1 MAYTVRKLLESEQ
14 FPKMKLLCG
23 EKGLDLEVKGI
34 RIIEIEDM
42 ERYLTGGEI
51 LITSFQV
58 YLSCSDREVEQHF
71 EDLVKSDIS
80 GFIVKKRKEYDP
92 TGRRLSLLEKHCKK
106 YEIPLVEIP
115 GDFDYWGIIRHVMIQ
130 VFDKDTARLKY
141 FKITHDSFN
150 SFILKNNGSSNTA
163 SDIIKFLSIM
173 IENPVVLYYGNL
185 NCMVSTNSDNS
196 KLILSDEIQPYKPNI
211 ITKFQYMKQ
220 MKGSCV
226 QYVVKFA
233 ILSEVEVYITITE
246 ENRELTEL
254 DYMAIENAIIN
265 LQYGFLSEFAQD
277 EVKKKYQR
285 DIVHNILN
293 GLLSSK
299 EMTEAAAQLGMKE
312 SDTYRVVDFHTIKKN
327 VQRKYTKEQLQEVG
341 VIVGELMY
349 LLPDAL
355 IYRNMDQI
363 VMIQQVDSNQTEL
376 EYQKEMEEVEDVIQR
391 SILYRK
397 KDTDFQIGIGKSVE
411 GYQRLKESYHEAS
424 RAIKYIDIIR
434 LVTGDKNKSVV
445 HYSNLGFFQIFGE
458 IDDVTELERYIPE
471 TLKKSNIS
479 VSLIKAN
486 RTKITDSNVYGISYG
501 YDVYAGGAGN
511 DNDGDA
517 KDGRSGGFVGFN
529 DEGLL
534 KNNNMY
540 YCDVVRGTKD
550 LVGPFSGKSEL
561 DTVYAFNSQEKVEG
575 ENNNY
580 RIYRKLDQ
588 SLDQIEKNNSILNS
602 SHEKDDASGW
612 DIYTIGHMNPVK
624 TFETLKNAV
633 LVSKGDSVK
642 ADLNAYESS
651 AKAVLMSDT
660 KTTLNTG
667 ESDTPEPSESQDPC
681 DENIKLTINKVWKDL
696 NNFDHSRPNSITVT
710 ISRTWK
716 DKAGN
721 EKTETVPRY
730 ESYKIEGSSDKSKWQ
745 KVIKELP
752 AYTTDGDEI
761 YYYTYSIT
769 EAKVDGYT
777 TTIDKSQDGFTFTIT
792 NRHFPGLPDTGGYG
806 SYLIYLIA
814 VLLFLVYFVMRYKKC
829 KENKK
834 AEKL

>member
-106 YEIPLVEIP
+106 YEIPLVEISE
-115 GDFDYWGIIRHVMIQ
+115 DSYYWGIIRYVMIQ

-150 SFILKNNGSSNTA
+150 TFILKNNGSSNTA

-173 IENPVVLYYGNL
+173 IENPVVLYYGDL

-233 ILSEVEVYITITE
+233 ILSEVEIYITITE

-265 LQYGFLSEFAQD
+265 LQYGFLSEFAQN
-277 EVKKKYQR
+277 EVKKTYQR
-285 DIVHNILN
+285 DLIHNILN

-327 VQRKYTKEQLQEVG
+327 VQRKYTKEQLHEVG

-411 GYQRLKESYHEAS
+411 GYQRLKESYYEAS
-424 RAIKYIDIIR
+424 QAIKYIEIIR

-445 HYSNLGFFQIFGE
+445 HYSNLGFFQIFGKV
-458 IDDVTELERYIPE
+458 DDMTELERCIPE
-471 TLKKSNIS
+471 TLKKLYLYDDEHKGE
-479 VSLIKAN
+479 LITTLQMYLRNNQSIKKTADAMFVHY
-486 RTKITDSNVYGISYG
+486 RTISYRLE
-501 YDVYAGGAGN
+501 
-511 DNDGDA
+511 
-517 KDGRSGGFVGFN
+517 KIKQISG
-529 DEGLL
+529 
-534 KNNNMY
+534 
-540 YCDVVRGTKD
+540 
-550 LVGPFSGKSEL
+550 
-561 DTVYAFNSQEKVEG
+561 
-575 ENNNY
+575 
-580 RIYRKLDQ
+580 I
-588 SLDQIEKNNSILNS
+588 
-602 SHEKDDASGW
+602 
-612 DIYTIGHMNPVK
+612 
-624 TFETLKNAV
+624 
-633 LVSKGDSVK
+633 
-642 ADLNAYESS
+642 
-651 AKAVLMSDT
+651 
-660 KTTLNTG
+660 
-667 ESDTPEPSESQDPC
+667 
-681 DENIKLTINKVWKDL
+681 
-696 NNFDHSRPNSITVT
+696 NFDN
-710 ISRTWK
+710 
-716 DKAGN
+716 AN
-721 EKTETVPRY
+721 EVLAV
-730 ESYKIEGSSDKSKWQ
+730 SNGLIIYKMLKEIE
-745 KVIKELP
+745 
-752 AYTTDGDEI
+752 
-761 YYYTYSIT
+761 
-769 EAKVDGYT
+769 
-777 TTIDKSQDGFTFTIT
+777 
-792 NRHFPGLPDTGGYG
+792 
-806 SYLIYLIA
+806 
-814 VLLFLVYFVMRYKKC
+814 
-829 KENKK
+829 
-834 AEKL
+834 

>member
-106 YEIPLVEIP
+106 YEIPLVEISE
-115 GDFDYWGIIRHVMIQ
+115 DSYYWGIIRYVMIQ

-150 SFILKNNGSSNTA
+150 TFILKNNGSSNTA

-173 IENPVVLYYGNL
+173 IENPVVLYYGDL

-233 ILSEVEVYITITE
+233 ILSEVEIYITITE

-265 LQYGFLSEFAQD
+265 LQYGFLSEFAQN
-277 EVKKKYQR
+277 EVKKTYQR
-285 DIVHNILN
+285 DLIHNILN

-327 VQRKYTKEQLQEVG
+327 VQRKYTKEQLHEVG

-391 SILYRK
+391 SIFYRK

-458 IDDVTELERYIPE
+458 IDDMTKLERYIPE
-471 TLKKSNIS
+471 TLKKLYEYDDEHKGELIPTLQMFLSNNQSIRKTAGAMF
-479 VSLIKAN
+479 VHY
-486 RTKITDSNVYGISYG
+486 RTISY
-501 YDVYAGGAGN
+501 
-511 DNDGDA
+511 
-517 KDGRSGGFVGFN
+517 R
-529 DEGLL
+529 
-534 KNNNMY
+534 M
-540 YCDVVRGTKD
+540 
-550 LVGPFSGKSEL
+550 
-561 DTVYAFNSQEKVEG
+561 EKIKE
-575 ENNNY
+575 
-580 RIYRKLDQ
+580 I
-588 SLDQIEKNNSILNS
+588 
-602 SHEKDDASGW
+602 
-612 DIYTIGHMNPVK
+612 
-624 TFETLKNAV
+624 
-633 LVSKGDSVK
+633 
-642 ADLNAYESS
+642 
-651 AKAVLMSDT
+651 
-660 KTTLNTG
+660 TG
-667 ESDTPEPSESQDPC
+667 
-681 DENIKLTINKVWKDL
+681 I
-696 NNFDHSRPNSITVT
+696 NFDN
-710 ISRTWK
+710 
-716 DKAGN
+716 AN
-721 EKTETVPRY
+721 EVLAV
-730 ESYKIEGSSDKSKWQ
+730 SNGLVIYKMLNQ
-745 KVIKELP
+745 
-752 AYTTDGDEI
+752 
-761 YYYTYSIT
+761 
-769 EAKVDGYT
+769 
-777 TTIDKSQDGFTFTIT
+777 
-792 NRHFPGLPDTGGYG
+792 
-806 SYLIYLIA
+806 
-814 VLLFLVYFVMRYKKC
+814 
-829 KENKK
+829 
-834 AEKL
+834 

>member
-106 YEIPLVEIP
+106 YEIPLVEISE
-115 GDFDYWGIIRHVMIQ
+115 DSYYWGIIRYVIMQ

-141 FKITHDSFN
+141 FKITHDNFN
-150 SFILKNNGSSNTA
+150 TFILKNNGSSNTA

-233 ILSEVEVYITITE
+233 ILNEMEIYITITE

-285 DIVHNILN
+285 DIIHNILN

-327 VQRKYTKEQLQEVG
+327 AQRKYTKEQLHEVG

-411 GYQRLKESYHEAS
+411 GYQRLKESYYEAS
-424 RAIKYIDIIR
+424 QAIKYIEIIR
-434 LVTGDKNKSVV
+434 QVTGDKNKSVV

-471 TLKKSNIS
+471 TLKKLYLYDDEHKGE
-479 VSLIKAN
+479 LITTLQMYLRNNQSIKKTAGAMFVHY
-486 RTKITDSNVYGISYG
+486 RTISYRLE
-501 YDVYAGGAGN
+501 
-511 DNDGDA
+511 
-517 KDGRSGGFVGFN
+517 KIKQISGINF
-529 DEGLL
+529 
-534 KNNNMY
+534 
-540 YCDVVRGTKD
+540 
-550 LVGPFSGKSEL
+550 
-561 DTVYAFNSQEKVEG
+561 
-575 ENNNY
+575 
-580 RIYRKLDQ
+580 
-588 SLDQIEKNNSILNS
+588 
-602 SHEKDDASGW
+602 DDANEVLAVSNGLI
-612 DIYTIGHMNPVK
+612 IYKM
-624 TFETLKNAV
+624 LK
-633 LVSKGDSVK
+633 
-642 ADLNAYESS
+642 E
-651 AKAVLMSDT
+651 
-660 KTTLNTG
+660 
-667 ESDTPEPSESQDPC
+667 
-681 DENIKLTINKVWKDL
+681 
-696 NNFDHSRPNSITVT
+696 
-710 ISRTWK
+710 
-716 DKAGN
+716 
-721 EKTETVPRY
+721 
-730 ESYKIEGSSDKSKWQ
+730 IE
-745 KVIKELP
+745 
-752 AYTTDGDEI
+752 
-761 YYYTYSIT
+761 
-769 EAKVDGYT
+769 
-777 TTIDKSQDGFTFTIT
+777 
-792 NRHFPGLPDTGGYG
+792 
-806 SYLIYLIA
+806 
-814 VLLFLVYFVMRYKKC
+814 
-829 KENKK
+829 
-834 AEKL
+834 

>member
-58 YLSCSDREVEQHF
+58 YLSCNDREVEQHF

-106 YEIPLVEIP
+106 YEIPLVEISE
-115 GDFDYWGIIRHVMIQ
+115 DSYYWGIIRYVIMQ
-130 VFDKDTARLKY
+130 VFDKVTARLKY
-141 FKITHDSFN
+141 FKITHDNFN
-150 SFILKNNGSSNTA
+150 TFILRNNGSSNTA

-233 ILSEVEVYITITE
+233 ILSEVEIYITITE
-246 ENRELTEL
+246 ENRGLTEL

-285 DIVHNILN
+285 DLIHNILN

-312 SDTYRVVDFHTIKKN
+312 SHTYRVVDFHTIKNN
-327 VQRKYTKEQLQEVG
+327 VQSKYTKEQLHEVG
-341 VIVGELMY
+341 VIEGELKH

-397 KDTDFQIGIGKSVE
+397 KDTDFQIGIGKCVE

-424 RAIKYIDIIR
+424 RAIKYIEIIR
-434 LVTGDKNKSVV
+434 QVTGDKNKSVV

-471 TLKKSNIS
+471 TLKKLYLYDDEHKGE
-479 VSLIKAN
+479 LITTLQMYLRNNQSIKKTAGAMFVHY
-486 RTKITDSNVYGISYG
+486 RTISYRLE
-501 YDVYAGGAGN
+501 
-511 DNDGDA
+511 
-517 KDGRSGGFVGFN
+517 KI
-529 DEGLL
+529 
-534 KNNNMY
+534 KQI
-540 YCDVVRGTKD
+540 
-550 LVGPFSGKSEL
+550 SEIN
-561 DTVYAFNSQEKVEG
+561 F
-575 ENNNY
+575 
-580 RIYRKLDQ
+580 
-588 SLDQIEKNNSILNS
+588 
-602 SHEKDDASGW
+602 DDANEVLAVSNGLI
-612 DIYTIGHMNPVK
+612 IYKM
-624 TFETLKNAV
+624 LK
-633 LVSKGDSVK
+633 
-642 ADLNAYESS
+642 E
-651 AKAVLMSDT
+651 
-660 KTTLNTG
+660 
-667 ESDTPEPSESQDPC
+667 
-681 DENIKLTINKVWKDL
+681 
-696 NNFDHSRPNSITVT
+696 
-710 ISRTWK
+710 
-716 DKAGN
+716 
-721 EKTETVPRY
+721 
-730 ESYKIEGSSDKSKWQ
+730 IE
-745 KVIKELP
+745 
-752 AYTTDGDEI
+752 
-761 YYYTYSIT
+761 
-769 EAKVDGYT
+769 
-777 TTIDKSQDGFTFTIT
+777 
-792 NRHFPGLPDTGGYG
+792 
-806 SYLIYLIA
+806 
-814 VLLFLVYFVMRYKKC
+814 
-829 KENKK
+829 
-834 AEKL
+834 

>member
-106 YEIPLVEIP
+106 YEIPLVEISE
-115 GDFDYWGIIRHVMIQ
+115 DSYYWGIIRYVMIQ

-150 SFILKNNGSSNTA
+150 TFILKNNGSSNTA

-173 IENPVVLYYGNL
+173 IENPVVLYYGDL

-233 ILSEVEVYITITE
+233 ILSEVEIYITITE

-265 LQYGFLSEFAQD
+265 LQYGFLSEFAQN
-277 EVKKKYQR
+277 EVKKTYQR
-285 DIVHNILN
+285 DLIHNILN

-312 SDTYRVVDFHTIKKN
+312 SDTYRVVDFHTITKN
-327 VQRKYTKEQLQEVG
+327 VQRKYTKEQLHEVG
-341 VIVGELMY
+341 VIEGELMH

-363 VMIQQVDSNQTEL
+363 VMIQQVDSDQTEL

-411 GYQRLKESYHEAS
+411 GYQRLKESYYEAS
-424 RAIKYIDIIR
+424 QAIKYIEIIR
-434 LVTGDKNKSVV
+434 QVTGDKNKSVV
-445 HYSNLGFFQIFGE
+445 QYSNLGFFQIFGKV
-458 IDDVTELERYIPE
+458 DDMTELERCIPE
-471 TLKKSNIS
+471 TLKKLYLYDDEHKGE
-479 VSLIKAN
+479 LITTLQMYLRNNQSIKKTADAMFVHY
-486 RTKITDSNVYGISYG
+486 RTISYRLE
-501 YDVYAGGAGN
+501 
-511 DNDGDA
+511 
-517 KDGRSGGFVGFN
+517 KIKQISG
-529 DEGLL
+529 
-534 KNNNMY
+534 
-540 YCDVVRGTKD
+540 
-550 LVGPFSGKSEL
+550 
-561 DTVYAFNSQEKVEG
+561 
-575 ENNNY
+575 
-580 RIYRKLDQ
+580 I
-588 SLDQIEKNNSILNS
+588 
-602 SHEKDDASGW
+602 
-612 DIYTIGHMNPVK
+612 
-624 TFETLKNAV
+624 
-633 LVSKGDSVK
+633 
-642 ADLNAYESS
+642 
-651 AKAVLMSDT
+651 
-660 KTTLNTG
+660 
-667 ESDTPEPSESQDPC
+667 
-681 DENIKLTINKVWKDL
+681 
-696 NNFDHSRPNSITVT
+696 NFDN
-710 ISRTWK
+710 
-716 DKAGN
+716 AN
-721 EKTETVPRY
+721 EVLAV
-730 ESYKIEGSSDKSKWQ
+730 SNGLIIYKMLKEIE
-745 KVIKELP
+745 
-752 AYTTDGDEI
+752 
-761 YYYTYSIT
+761 
-769 EAKVDGYT
+769 
-777 TTIDKSQDGFTFTIT
+777 
-792 NRHFPGLPDTGGYG
+792 
-806 SYLIYLIA
+806 
-814 VLLFLVYFVMRYKKC
+814 
-829 KENKK
+829 
-834 AEKL
+834 

>member
-1 MAYTVRKLLESEQ
+1 MGYTVRKLLESEQ

-106 YEIPLVEIP
+106 YEIPLVEISE
-115 GDFDYWGIIRHVMIQ
+115 DSYYWGIIRYVIMQ

-141 FKITHDSFN
+141 FKITHDNFN
-150 SFILKNNGSSNTA
+150 TFILNNNGSCNTA
-163 SDIIKFLSIM
+163 SDIIKFLSVM

-185 NCMVSTNSDNS
+185 NCVVSTNSDNS

-226 QYVVKFA
+226 QYIVKFA
-233 ILSEVEVYITITE
+233 ILSEVDIYITITE
-246 ENRELTEL
+246 ENRELIEL

-285 DIVHNILN
+285 DIIHNILN

-312 SDTYRVVDFHTIKKN
+312 SDTYRVVDFHTITNN
-327 VQRKYTKEQLQEVG
+327 VQRKYTKEQLHEVG
-341 VIVGELMY
+341 VIEDELMH

-376 EYQKEMEEVEDVIQR
+376 EYQKEMEEIEEVIQR

-471 TLKKSNIS
+471 TLKKLYLYDDEHKGE
-479 VSLIKAN
+479 LITTLQTYLRNNQSIKKTAGAMFVHY
-486 RTKITDSNVYGISYG
+486 RTISYRLE
-501 YDVYAGGAGN
+501 
-511 DNDGDA
+511 
-517 KDGRSGGFVGFN
+517 KIKQISG
-529 DEGLL
+529 
-534 KNNNMY
+534 
-540 YCDVVRGTKD
+540 
-550 LVGPFSGKSEL
+550 
-561 DTVYAFNSQEKVEG
+561 
-575 ENNNY
+575 
-580 RIYRKLDQ
+580 I
-588 SLDQIEKNNSILNS
+588 
-602 SHEKDDASGW
+602 
-612 DIYTIGHMNPVK
+612 
-624 TFETLKNAV
+624 
-633 LVSKGDSVK
+633 
-642 ADLNAYESS
+642 
-651 AKAVLMSDT
+651 
-660 KTTLNTG
+660 
-667 ESDTPEPSESQDPC
+667 
-681 DENIKLTINKVWKDL
+681 
-696 NNFDHSRPNSITVT
+696 NFDN
-710 ISRTWK
+710 
-716 DKAGN
+716 AN
-721 EKTETVPRY
+721 EVLAV
-730 ESYKIEGSSDKSKWQ
+730 SNGLIIYKMLKEIE
-745 KVIKELP
+745 
-752 AYTTDGDEI
+752 
-761 YYYTYSIT
+761 
-769 EAKVDGYT
+769 
-777 TTIDKSQDGFTFTIT
+777 
-792 NRHFPGLPDTGGYG
+792 
-806 SYLIYLIA
+806 
-814 VLLFLVYFVMRYKKC
+814 
-829 KENKK
+829 
-834 AEKL
+834 

>member
-106 YEIPLVEIP
+106 YEIPLVEISE
-115 GDFDYWGIIRHVMIQ
+115 DSYYWGIIRYVIMQ

-141 FKITHDSFN
+141 FKITHDNFN
-150 SFILKNNGSSNTA
+150 TFILNNNGSCNTA

-233 ILSEVEVYITITE
+233 ILNEMEIYITITE

-312 SDTYRVVDFHTIKKN
+312 SDTYRVVDFHTITKN
-327 VQRKYTKEQLQEVG
+327 VQRKYTKEQLHEVG
-341 VIVGELMY
+341 VIEGELMH

-363 VMIQQVDSNQTEL
+363 VMIQQVDSDQTEL
-376 EYQKEMEEVEDVIQR
+376 EYQKEMEEIEEVIQQ

-411 GYQRLKESYHEAS
+411 GYQRLKESYYEAS
-424 RAIKYIDIIR
+424 QAIKYIEIIR
-434 LVTGDKNKSVV
+434 QVTGDKNKSVV
-445 HYSNLGFFQIFGE
+445 HYSNLGFFQIFGKV
-458 IDDVTELERYIPE
+458 DDMTELERCIPE
-471 TLKKSNIS
+471 TLKKLYLYDDEHKGE
-479 VSLIKAN
+479 LITTLQMYLRNNQSIKKTAGAMFVHY
-486 RTKITDSNVYGISYG
+486 RTISYRLE
-501 YDVYAGGAGN
+501 
-511 DNDGDA
+511 
-517 KDGRSGGFVGFN
+517 KIKQISG
-529 DEGLL
+529 
-534 KNNNMY
+534 
-540 YCDVVRGTKD
+540 
-550 LVGPFSGKSEL
+550 
-561 DTVYAFNSQEKVEG
+561 
-575 ENNNY
+575 
-580 RIYRKLDQ
+580 I
-588 SLDQIEKNNSILNS
+588 
-602 SHEKDDASGW
+602 
-612 DIYTIGHMNPVK
+612 
-624 TFETLKNAV
+624 
-633 LVSKGDSVK
+633 
-642 ADLNAYESS
+642 
-651 AKAVLMSDT
+651 
-660 KTTLNTG
+660 
-667 ESDTPEPSESQDPC
+667 
-681 DENIKLTINKVWKDL
+681 
-696 NNFDHSRPNSITVT
+696 NFDN
-710 ISRTWK
+710 
-716 DKAGN
+716 AN
-721 EKTETVPRY
+721 EVLAV
-730 ESYKIEGSSDKSKWQ
+730 SNGLIIYKMLKEIE
-745 KVIKELP
+745 
-752 AYTTDGDEI
+752 
-761 YYYTYSIT
+761 
-769 EAKVDGYT
+769 
-777 TTIDKSQDGFTFTIT
+777 
-792 NRHFPGLPDTGGYG
+792 
-806 SYLIYLIA
+806 
-814 VLLFLVYFVMRYKKC
+814 
-829 KENKK
+829 
-834 AEKL
+834 

>member
-1 MAYTVRKLLESEQ
+1 MAYTIRKLLESEQ

-106 YEIPLVEIP
+106 YEIPLVEISE
-115 GDFDYWGIIRHVMIQ
+115 DSYYWGIIRYVIMQ

-141 FKITHDSFN
+141 FKITHDNFN
-150 SFILKNNGSSNTA
+150 TFILNNNGSCNTA

-233 ILSEVEVYITITE
+233 ILNEMEIYITITE

-312 SDTYRVVDFHTIKKN
+312 SDTYRVVDFHTITKN
-327 VQRKYTKEQLQEVG
+327 VQRKYTKEQLHEVG
-341 VIVGELMY
+341 VIVGELMH

-445 HYSNLGFFQIFGE
+445 HYSNLGFFQIFDKV
-458 IDDVTELERYIPE
+458 DDMTELERCIPE
-471 TLKKSNIS
+471 TLKKLYLYDDEHKGE
-479 VSLIKAN
+479 LITTLQMYLRNNQSIKKTAGAMFVHY
-486 RTKITDSNVYGISYG
+486 RTISYRLE
-501 YDVYAGGAGN
+501 
-511 DNDGDA
+511 
-517 KDGRSGGFVGFN
+517 KIKQISG
-529 DEGLL
+529 
-534 KNNNMY
+534 
-540 YCDVVRGTKD
+540 
-550 LVGPFSGKSEL
+550 
-561 DTVYAFNSQEKVEG
+561 
-575 ENNNY
+575 
-580 RIYRKLDQ
+580 I
-588 SLDQIEKNNSILNS
+588 
-602 SHEKDDASGW
+602 
-612 DIYTIGHMNPVK
+612 
-624 TFETLKNAV
+624 
-633 LVSKGDSVK
+633 
-642 ADLNAYESS
+642 
-651 AKAVLMSDT
+651 
-660 KTTLNTG
+660 
-667 ESDTPEPSESQDPC
+667 
-681 DENIKLTINKVWKDL
+681 
-696 NNFDHSRPNSITVT
+696 NFDN
-710 ISRTWK
+710 
-716 DKAGN
+716 AN
-721 EKTETVPRY
+721 EVLAV
-730 ESYKIEGSSDKSKWQ
+730 SNGLIIYKMLKEIE
-745 KVIKELP
+745 
-752 AYTTDGDEI
+752 
-761 YYYTYSIT
+761 
-769 EAKVDGYT
+769 
-777 TTIDKSQDGFTFTIT
+777 
-792 NRHFPGLPDTGGYG
+792 
-806 SYLIYLIA
+806 
-814 VLLFLVYFVMRYKKC
+814 
-829 KENKK
+829 
-834 AEKL
+834 

>member
-58 YLSCSDREVEQHF
+58 YLSCNDREVEQHF

-106 YEIPLVEIP
+106 YEIPLVEISE
-115 GDFDYWGIIRHVMIQ
+115 DSYYWGIIRYVIMQ
-130 VFDKDTARLKY
+130 VFDKATARLKY
-141 FKITHDSFN
+141 FKITHDNFN
-150 SFILKNNGSSNTA
+150 TFILRNNGSSNTA
-163 SDIIKFLSIM
+163 SDIIKFLSVM
-173 IENPVVLYYGNL
+173 IENPVVLYYGDL

-233 ILSEVEVYITITE
+233 ILSEVEIYITITE

-265 LQYGFLSEFAQD
+265 LQYGFLSEFAQN

-285 DIVHNILN
+285 DIIHNILN

-327 VQRKYTKEQLQEVG
+327 VQRKYTKEQLHEVG

-376 EYQKEMEEVEDVIQR
+376 EYQKEMEKVEDVIQR

-471 TLKKSNIS
+471 TLKKLYLYDDEHKGE
-479 VSLIKAN
+479 LITTLQIYLRNNQSIKKTADAMFVHY
-486 RTKITDSNVYGISYG
+486 RTISY
-501 YDVYAGGAGN
+501 
-511 DNDGDA
+511 
-517 KDGRSGGFVGFN
+517 R
-529 DEGLL
+529 
-534 KNNNMY
+534 
-540 YCDVVRGTKD
+540 
-550 LVGPFSGKSEL
+550 
-561 DTVYAFNSQEKVEG
+561 
-575 ENNNY
+575 
-580 RIYRKLDQ
+580 
-588 SLDQIEKNNSILNS
+588 IEKI
-602 SHEKDDASGW
+602 KQISG
-612 DIYTIGHMNPVK
+612 I
-624 TFETLKNAV
+624 
-633 LVSKGDSVK
+633 
-642 ADLNAYESS
+642 
-651 AKAVLMSDT
+651 
-660 KTTLNTG
+660 
-667 ESDTPEPSESQDPC
+667 
-681 DENIKLTINKVWKDL
+681 
-696 NNFDHSRPNSITVT
+696 NFDN
-710 ISRTWK
+710 
-716 DKAGN
+716 AN
-721 EKTETVPRY
+721 EVLAV
-730 ESYKIEGSSDKSKWQ
+730 SNGLIIYKMLKEIE
-745 KVIKELP
+745 
-752 AYTTDGDEI
+752 
-761 YYYTYSIT
+761 
-769 EAKVDGYT
+769 
-777 TTIDKSQDGFTFTIT
+777 
-792 NRHFPGLPDTGGYG
+792 
-806 SYLIYLIA
+806 
-814 VLLFLVYFVMRYKKC
+814 
-829 KENKK
+829 
-834 AEKL
+834 

>member
-106 YEIPLVEIP
+106 YEIPLVEISE
-115 GDFDYWGIIRHVMIQ
+115 DSYYWGIIRYVIMQ

-141 FKITHDSFN
+141 FKITHDNFN
-150 SFILKNNGSSNTA
+150 TFILNNNGSCNTA

-233 ILSEVEVYITITE
+233 ILNEMEIYITITE

-327 VQRKYTKEQLQEVG
+327 VQRKYTKEQLHEVG
-341 VIVGELMY
+341 VIVSELMY

-376 EYQKEMEEVEDVIQR
+376 EYQKEMEEIEEVIQQ

-445 HYSNLGFFQIFGE
+445 HYSNLGFFQIFGKV
-458 IDDVTELERYIPE
+458 DDMTELERCIPE
-471 TLKKSNIS
+471 TLKKLYLYDDEHKGE
-479 VSLIKAN
+479 LITTLQMYLRNNQSIKKTAGAMFVHY
-486 RTKITDSNVYGISYG
+486 RTISYRLE
-501 YDVYAGGAGN
+501 
-511 DNDGDA
+511 
-517 KDGRSGGFVGFN
+517 KIKQISG
-529 DEGLL
+529 
-534 KNNNMY
+534 
-540 YCDVVRGTKD
+540 
-550 LVGPFSGKSEL
+550 
-561 DTVYAFNSQEKVEG
+561 
-575 ENNNY
+575 
-580 RIYRKLDQ
+580 I
-588 SLDQIEKNNSILNS
+588 
-602 SHEKDDASGW
+602 
-612 DIYTIGHMNPVK
+612 
-624 TFETLKNAV
+624 
-633 LVSKGDSVK
+633 
-642 ADLNAYESS
+642 
-651 AKAVLMSDT
+651 
-660 KTTLNTG
+660 
-667 ESDTPEPSESQDPC
+667 
-681 DENIKLTINKVWKDL
+681 
-696 NNFDHSRPNSITVT
+696 NFDN
-710 ISRTWK
+710 
-716 DKAGN
+716 AN
-721 EKTETVPRY
+721 EVLAV
-730 ESYKIEGSSDKSKWQ
+730 SNGLIIYKMLKEIE
-745 KVIKELP
+745 
-752 AYTTDGDEI
+752 
-761 YYYTYSIT
+761 
-769 EAKVDGYT
+769 
-777 TTIDKSQDGFTFTIT
+777 
-792 NRHFPGLPDTGGYG
+792 
-806 SYLIYLIA
+806 
-814 VLLFLVYFVMRYKKC
+814 
-829 KENKK
+829 
-834 AEKL
+834 

>member
-106 YEIPLVEIP
+106 YEIPLVEISE
-115 GDFDYWGIIRHVMIQ
+115 DSYYWGIIRYVMIQ

-150 SFILKNNGSSNTA
+150 TFILKNNGSSNTA

-173 IENPVVLYYGNL
+173 IENPVVLYYGDL

-233 ILSEVEVYITITE
+233 ILSEVEIYITITE

-265 LQYGFLSEFAQD
+265 LQYGFLSEFAQN

-327 VQRKYTKEQLQEVG
+327 VQRKYTKEQLHEVG

-411 GYQRLKESYHEAS
+411 GYQRLKESYQEAS

-445 HYSNLGFFQIFGE
+445 HYSSLGFFQIFGE

-471 TLKKSNIS
+471 TLKKLYLYDDEHKGE
-479 VSLIKAN
+479 LITTLQMYLRNNQSIKKTASAMFVHY
-486 RTKITDSNVYGISYG
+486 RTISYRLE
-501 YDVYAGGAGN
+501 
-511 DNDGDA
+511 
-517 KDGRSGGFVGFN
+517 KIKQISG
-529 DEGLL
+529 
-534 KNNNMY
+534 
-540 YCDVVRGTKD
+540 
-550 LVGPFSGKSEL
+550 
-561 DTVYAFNSQEKVEG
+561 
-575 ENNNY
+575 
-580 RIYRKLDQ
+580 I
-588 SLDQIEKNNSILNS
+588 
-602 SHEKDDASGW
+602 
-612 DIYTIGHMNPVK
+612 
-624 TFETLKNAV
+624 
-633 LVSKGDSVK
+633 
-642 ADLNAYESS
+642 
-651 AKAVLMSDT
+651 
-660 KTTLNTG
+660 
-667 ESDTPEPSESQDPC
+667 
-681 DENIKLTINKVWKDL
+681 
-696 NNFDHSRPNSITVT
+696 NFDN
-710 ISRTWK
+710 
-716 DKAGN
+716 AN
-721 EKTETVPRY
+721 EVLAV
-730 ESYKIEGSSDKSKWQ
+730 SNGLIIYKMLKEIE
-745 KVIKELP
+745 
-752 AYTTDGDEI
+752 
-761 YYYTYSIT
+761 
-769 EAKVDGYT
+769 
-777 TTIDKSQDGFTFTIT
+777 
-792 NRHFPGLPDTGGYG
+792 
-806 SYLIYLIA
+806 
-814 VLLFLVYFVMRYKKC
+814 
-829 KENKK
+829 
-834 AEKL
+834 

>member
-58 YLSCSDREVEQHF
+58 YLSCNDREVEQHF

-106 YEIPLVEIP
+106 YEIPLVEISE
-115 GDFDYWGIIRHVMIQ
+115 DFYYWGIIRHVMMQ

-141 FKITHDSFN
+141 FKITHDNFN
-150 SFILKNNGSSNTA
+150 TFILRNNGSSNTA

-233 ILSEVEVYITITE
+233 ILSEVEIYITITE

-285 DIVHNILN
+285 DLIHNILN

-312 SDTYRVVDFHTIKKN
+312 SDTYRVVDFHTIKNN
-327 VQRKYTKEQLQEVG
+327 VQSKYTKEQLHEVG
-341 VIVGELMY
+341 VIESELKH

-363 VMIQQVDSNQTEL
+363 VMIQQVDSDQTEL
-376 EYQKEMEEVEDVIQR
+376 EYQKEMEEIEEVIQQ

-424 RAIKYIDIIR
+424 RAIKYIEIIR
-434 LVTGDKNKSVV
+434 QVTGDKNKSVV

-471 TLKKSNIS
+471 TLKKLYLYDDEHKGE
-479 VSLIKAN
+479 LITTLQMYLRNNQSIKKTAGAMFAHY
-486 RTKITDSNVYGISYG
+486 RTISYRLE
-501 YDVYAGGAGN
+501 
-511 DNDGDA
+511 
-517 KDGRSGGFVGFN
+517 KIKQISG
-529 DEGLL
+529 
-534 KNNNMY
+534 
-540 YCDVVRGTKD
+540 
-550 LVGPFSGKSEL
+550 
-561 DTVYAFNSQEKVEG
+561 
-575 ENNNY
+575 
-580 RIYRKLDQ
+580 I
-588 SLDQIEKNNSILNS
+588 
-602 SHEKDDASGW
+602 
-612 DIYTIGHMNPVK
+612 
-624 TFETLKNAV
+624 
-633 LVSKGDSVK
+633 
-642 ADLNAYESS
+642 
-651 AKAVLMSDT
+651 
-660 KTTLNTG
+660 
-667 ESDTPEPSESQDPC
+667 
-681 DENIKLTINKVWKDL
+681 
-696 NNFDHSRPNSITVT
+696 NFDN
-710 ISRTWK
+710 
-716 DKAGN
+716 AN
-721 EKTETVPRY
+721 EVLAV
-730 ESYKIEGSSDKSKWQ
+730 SNGLIIYKMLKEIE
-745 KVIKELP
+745 
-752 AYTTDGDEI
+752 
-761 YYYTYSIT
+761 
-769 EAKVDGYT
+769 
-777 TTIDKSQDGFTFTIT
+777 
-792 NRHFPGLPDTGGYG
+792 
-806 SYLIYLIA
+806 
-814 VLLFLVYFVMRYKKC
+814 
-829 KENKK
+829 
-834 AEKL
+834 

>member
-51 LITSFQV
+51 LITNFQV
-58 YLSCSDREVEQHF
+58 YLSCNDREVEQHF

-80 GFIVKKRKEYDP
+80 GFIVKKIKEYDP

-106 YEIPLVEIP
+106 YEIPLVEISE
-115 GDFDYWGIIRHVMIQ
+115 DSYYWGIIRYVIMQ
-130 VFDKDTARLKY
+130 VFDKATARLKY
-141 FKITHDSFN
+141 FKVTHDNFN
-150 SFILKNNGSSNTA
+150 AFILNNNGSCNTA
-163 SDIIKFLSIM
+163 SDIIKFLSVM

-233 ILSEVEVYITITE
+233 ILNEMEIYITITE

-277 EVKKKYQR
+277 EEKKTYQR
-285 DIVHNILN
+285 DIIQNILN

-327 VQRKYTKEQLQEVG
+327 AQRKYTKEQLHEVG

-363 VMIQQVDSNQTEL
+363 VMIQQVDSDQTEL
-376 EYQKEMEEVEDVIQR
+376 EYQKEMEEIEAVIQQ

-458 IDDVTELERYIPE
+458 IDDMTELERCIPE
-471 TLKKSNIS
+471 TLKKLYLYDDEHKGE
-479 VSLIKAN
+479 LITTLQMYLRNNQSIKKTAGALFVHY
-486 RTKITDSNVYGISYG
+486 RTISYRLE
-501 YDVYAGGAGN
+501 
-511 DNDGDA
+511 
-517 KDGRSGGFVGFN
+517 KIKQISG
-529 DEGLL
+529 
-534 KNNNMY
+534 
-540 YCDVVRGTKD
+540 
-550 LVGPFSGKSEL
+550 
-561 DTVYAFNSQEKVEG
+561 
-575 ENNNY
+575 
-580 RIYRKLDQ
+580 I
-588 SLDQIEKNNSILNS
+588 
-602 SHEKDDASGW
+602 
-612 DIYTIGHMNPVK
+612 
-624 TFETLKNAV
+624 
-633 LVSKGDSVK
+633 
-642 ADLNAYESS
+642 
-651 AKAVLMSDT
+651 
-660 KTTLNTG
+660 
-667 ESDTPEPSESQDPC
+667 
-681 DENIKLTINKVWKDL
+681 
-696 NNFDHSRPNSITVT
+696 NFDN
-710 ISRTWK
+710 
-716 DKAGN
+716 AN
-721 EKTETVPRY
+721 EVLAV
-730 ESYKIEGSSDKSKWQ
+730 SNGLIIYKMLKEIE
-745 KVIKELP
+745 
-752 AYTTDGDEI
+752 
-761 YYYTYSIT
+761 
-769 EAKVDGYT
+769 
-777 TTIDKSQDGFTFTIT
+777 
-792 NRHFPGLPDTGGYG
+792 
-806 SYLIYLIA
+806 
-814 VLLFLVYFVMRYKKC
+814 
-829 KENKK
+829 
-834 AEKL
+834 

>member
-58 YLSCSDREVEQHF
+58 YLSCNDREVEQHF

-106 YEIPLVEIP
+106 YEIPLVEISE
-115 GDFDYWGIIRHVMIQ
+115 DSYYWGIIRYVIMQ
-130 VFDKDTARLKY
+130 VFDKATARLKY
-141 FKITHDSFN
+141 FKITHDNFN
-150 SFILKNNGSSNTA
+150 TFILRNNGSSNTA

-173 IENPVVLYYGNL
+173 IENPVVLYYGDL

-233 ILSEVEVYITITE
+233 ILSEVEIYITITE

-265 LQYGFLSEFAQD
+265 LQYGFLSEFAQN

-285 DIVHNILN
+285 DIIHNILN

-327 VQRKYTKEQLQEVG
+327 VQRKYTKEQLHEVG
-341 VIVGELMY
+341 VIEGELMH

-376 EYQKEMEEVEDVIQR
+376 EYQKEMEKVEDVIQR

-434 LVTGDKNKSVV
+434 QVTGDKNKSVV

-471 TLKKSNIS
+471 TLKKLYLYDDEHKGE
-479 VSLIKAN
+479 LITTLQMYLRNNQSIKKTADAMFVHY
-486 RTKITDSNVYGISYG
+486 RTISY
-501 YDVYAGGAGN
+501 
-511 DNDGDA
+511 
-517 KDGRSGGFVGFN
+517 R
-529 DEGLL
+529 
-534 KNNNMY
+534 
-540 YCDVVRGTKD
+540 
-550 LVGPFSGKSEL
+550 
-561 DTVYAFNSQEKVEG
+561 
-575 ENNNY
+575 
-580 RIYRKLDQ
+580 
-588 SLDQIEKNNSILNS
+588 IEKIKQISGINF
-602 SHEKDDASGW
+602 DDANEVLAVSNGLI
-612 DIYTIGHMNPVK
+612 IYKM
-624 TFETLKNAV
+624 LK
-633 LVSKGDSVK
+633 
-642 ADLNAYESS
+642 E
-651 AKAVLMSDT
+651 
-660 KTTLNTG
+660 
-667 ESDTPEPSESQDPC
+667 
-681 DENIKLTINKVWKDL
+681 
-696 NNFDHSRPNSITVT
+696 
-710 ISRTWK
+710 
-716 DKAGN
+716 
-721 EKTETVPRY
+721 
-730 ESYKIEGSSDKSKWQ
+730 IE
-745 KVIKELP
+745 
-752 AYTTDGDEI
+752 
-761 YYYTYSIT
+761 
-769 EAKVDGYT
+769 
-777 TTIDKSQDGFTFTIT
+777 
-792 NRHFPGLPDTGGYG
+792 
-806 SYLIYLIA
+806 
-814 VLLFLVYFVMRYKKC
+814 
-829 KENKK
+829 
-834 AEKL
+834 

>member
-106 YEIPLVEIP
+106 YEIPLVEISE
-115 GDFDYWGIIRHVMIQ
+115 DSYYWGIIRYVMIQ

-150 SFILKNNGSSNTA
+150 TFILKNNGSSNTA

-173 IENPVVLYYGNL
+173 IENPVVLYYGDL

-233 ILSEVEVYITITE
+233 ILSEVEIYITITE

-265 LQYGFLSEFAQD
+265 LQYGFLSEFAQN
-277 EVKKKYQR
+277 EVKKTYQR
-285 DIVHNILN
+285 DLIHNILN

-327 VQRKYTKEQLQEVG
+327 VQRKYTKEQLHEVG

-411 GYQRLKESYHEAS
+411 GYQRLKESYQEAS
-424 RAIKYIDIIR
+424 RVIKYIDIIR

-445 HYSNLGFFQIFGE
+445 HYSSLGFFQIFGE

-471 TLKKSNIS
+471 TLKKLYLYDDEHKGE
-479 VSLIKAN
+479 LITTLQMYLRNNQSIKKTASAMFVHY
-486 RTKITDSNVYGISYG
+486 RTISYRLE
-501 YDVYAGGAGN
+501 
-511 DNDGDA
+511 
-517 KDGRSGGFVGFN
+517 KIKQISG
-529 DEGLL
+529 
-534 KNNNMY
+534 
-540 YCDVVRGTKD
+540 
-550 LVGPFSGKSEL
+550 
-561 DTVYAFNSQEKVEG
+561 
-575 ENNNY
+575 
-580 RIYRKLDQ
+580 I
-588 SLDQIEKNNSILNS
+588 
-602 SHEKDDASGW
+602 
-612 DIYTIGHMNPVK
+612 
-624 TFETLKNAV
+624 
-633 LVSKGDSVK
+633 
-642 ADLNAYESS
+642 
-651 AKAVLMSDT
+651 
-660 KTTLNTG
+660 
-667 ESDTPEPSESQDPC
+667 
-681 DENIKLTINKVWKDL
+681 
-696 NNFDHSRPNSITVT
+696 NFDN
-710 ISRTWK
+710 
-716 DKAGN
+716 AN
-721 EKTETVPRY
+721 EVLAV
-730 ESYKIEGSSDKSKWQ
+730 SNGLIIYKMLKEIE
-745 KVIKELP
+745 
-752 AYTTDGDEI
+752 
-761 YYYTYSIT
+761 
-769 EAKVDGYT
+769 
-777 TTIDKSQDGFTFTIT
+777 
-792 NRHFPGLPDTGGYG
+792 
-806 SYLIYLIA
+806 
-814 VLLFLVYFVMRYKKC
+814 
-829 KENKK
+829 
-834 AEKL
+834 

>member
-58 YLSCSDREVEQHF
+58 YLSCNDREVEQHF

-106 YEIPLVEIP
+106 YEIPLVEISE
-115 GDFDYWGIIRHVMIQ
+115 DLYYWGIIRYVIMQ
-130 VFDKDTARLKY
+130 VFDKATARLKY
-141 FKITHDSFN
+141 FKITHDNFN
-150 SFILKNNGSSNTA
+150 AFILNNNGSCNTA
-163 SDIIKFLSIM
+163 SDIIKFLSVM

-233 ILSEVEVYITITE
+233 ILNEMEIYITITE

-471 TLKKSNIS
+471 TLKKLYLYDDEHKGE
-479 VSLIKAN
+479 LITTLQMYLRNNQSIKKTAGAMFVHY
-486 RTKITDSNVYGISYG
+486 RTISYRLE
-501 YDVYAGGAGN
+501 
-511 DNDGDA
+511 
-517 KDGRSGGFVGFN
+517 KIKQISG
-529 DEGLL
+529 
-534 KNNNMY
+534 
-540 YCDVVRGTKD
+540 
-550 LVGPFSGKSEL
+550 
-561 DTVYAFNSQEKVEG
+561 
-575 ENNNY
+575 
-580 RIYRKLDQ
+580 I
-588 SLDQIEKNNSILNS
+588 
-602 SHEKDDASGW
+602 
-612 DIYTIGHMNPVK
+612 
-624 TFETLKNAV
+624 
-633 LVSKGDSVK
+633 
-642 ADLNAYESS
+642 
-651 AKAVLMSDT
+651 
-660 KTTLNTG
+660 
-667 ESDTPEPSESQDPC
+667 
-681 DENIKLTINKVWKDL
+681 
-696 NNFDHSRPNSITVT
+696 NFDN
-710 ISRTWK
+710 
-716 DKAGN
+716 AN
-721 EKTETVPRY
+721 EVLAV
-730 ESYKIEGSSDKSKWQ
+730 SNGLIIYKMLKEIE
-745 KVIKELP
+745 
-752 AYTTDGDEI
+752 
-761 YYYTYSIT
+761 
-769 EAKVDGYT
+769 
-777 TTIDKSQDGFTFTIT
+777 
-792 NRHFPGLPDTGGYG
+792 
-806 SYLIYLIA
+806 
-814 VLLFLVYFVMRYKKC
+814 
-829 KENKK
+829 
-834 AEKL
+834 

>member
-58 YLSCSDREVEQHF
+58 YLSCNDREVEQHF

-106 YEIPLVEIP
+106 YEIPLVEISE
-115 GDFDYWGIIRHVMIQ
+115 DLYYWGIIRYVIMQ
-130 VFDKDTARLKY
+130 VFDKVTARLKY
-141 FKITHDSFN
+141 FKITHDNFN
-150 SFILKNNGSSNTA
+150 TFILNNNGSCNTA
-163 SDIIKFLSIM
+163 SDIIKFLSVM

-233 ILSEVEVYITITE
+233 ILNEMEIYITITE

-299 EMTEAAAQLGMKE
+299 EMTEAASQLGMKE

-363 VMIQQVDSNQTEL
+363 VMIQQVDPNQTEL

-458 IDDVTELERYIPE
+458 IDDVTELERYIPG
-471 TLKKSNIS
+471 TLKKLYLYDDEHKGE
-479 VSLIKAN
+479 LITTLQMYLRNKQSIRKTADEMFVHY
-486 RTKITDSNVYGISYG
+486 RTISYRLE
-501 YDVYAGGAGN
+501 
-511 DNDGDA
+511 
-517 KDGRSGGFVGFN
+517 KIKQISG
-529 DEGLL
+529 
-534 KNNNMY
+534 
-540 YCDVVRGTKD
+540 
-550 LVGPFSGKSEL
+550 
-561 DTVYAFNSQEKVEG
+561 
-575 ENNNY
+575 
-580 RIYRKLDQ
+580 I
-588 SLDQIEKNNSILNS
+588 
-602 SHEKDDASGW
+602 
-612 DIYTIGHMNPVK
+612 
-624 TFETLKNAV
+624 
-633 LVSKGDSVK
+633 
-642 ADLNAYESS
+642 
-651 AKAVLMSDT
+651 
-660 KTTLNTG
+660 
-667 ESDTPEPSESQDPC
+667 
-681 DENIKLTINKVWKDL
+681 
-696 NNFDHSRPNSITVT
+696 NFDN
-710 ISRTWK
+710 
-716 DKAGN
+716 AN
-721 EKTETVPRY
+721 EVLAV
-730 ESYKIEGSSDKSKWQ
+730 SNGLIIYKMLKEIE
-745 KVIKELP
+745 
-752 AYTTDGDEI
+752 
-761 YYYTYSIT
+761 
-769 EAKVDGYT
+769 
-777 TTIDKSQDGFTFTIT
+777 
-792 NRHFPGLPDTGGYG
+792 
-806 SYLIYLIA
+806 
-814 VLLFLVYFVMRYKKC
+814 
-829 KENKK
+829 
-834 AEKL
+834 

>member
-106 YEIPLVEIP
+106 YEIPLVEISE
-115 GDFDYWGIIRHVMIQ
+115 DSYYWGIIRYVIMQ

-141 FKITHDSFN
+141 FKITHDNFN
-150 SFILKNNGSSNTA
+150 TFILNNNGSCNTA
-163 SDIIKFLSIM
+163 SDIIKFLSVM

-196 KLILSDEIQPYKPNI
+196 KLIWSDEIQPYKPNI

-233 ILSEVEVYITITE
+233 ILSEVEIYITITE

-265 LQYGFLSEFAQD
+265 LQYGFLSEFAQN
-277 EVKKKYQR
+277 EMKKKYQR
-285 DIVHNILN
+285 DIIHNILN

-312 SDTYRVVDFHTIKKN
+312 SDTYRVVAFHTITKN
-327 VQRKYTKEQLQEVG
+327 VQRKYTKEQLHEVG
-341 VIVGELMY
+341 VIEGELKY

-391 SILYRK
+391 SIFYRK

-424 RAIKYIDIIR
+424 QAIKYIEIIR
-434 LVTGDKNKSVV
+434 QVTGDKNKSVV
-445 HYSNLGFFQIFGE
+445 HYSNLGFFQIFSE

-471 TLKKSNIS
+471 TLKKLYLYDDEHKGE
-479 VSLIKAN
+479 LITTLQMYLRNNQSIKKTAGAMFVHY
-486 RTKITDSNVYGISYG
+486 RTISYRLE
-501 YDVYAGGAGN
+501 
-511 DNDGDA
+511 
-517 KDGRSGGFVGFN
+517 KIKQISGINF
-529 DEGLL
+529 
-534 KNNNMY
+534 
-540 YCDVVRGTKD
+540 
-550 LVGPFSGKSEL
+550 
-561 DTVYAFNSQEKVEG
+561 
-575 ENNNY
+575 
-580 RIYRKLDQ
+580 
-588 SLDQIEKNNSILNS
+588 
-602 SHEKDDASGW
+602 DDANEVLAVSNGLI
-612 DIYTIGHMNPVK
+612 IYKM
-624 TFETLKNAV
+624 LK
-633 LVSKGDSVK
+633 
-642 ADLNAYESS
+642 
-651 AKAVLMSDT
+651 
-660 KTTLNTG
+660 
-667 ESDTPEPSESQDPC
+667 
-681 DENIKLTINKVWKDL
+681 
-696 NNFDHSRPNSITVT
+696 
-710 ISRTWK
+710 
-716 DKAGN
+716 
-721 EKTETVPRY
+721 
-730 ESYKIEGSSDKSKWQ
+730 KIE
-745 KVIKELP
+745 
-752 AYTTDGDEI
+752 
-761 YYYTYSIT
+761 
-769 EAKVDGYT
+769 
-777 TTIDKSQDGFTFTIT
+777 
-792 NRHFPGLPDTGGYG
+792 
-806 SYLIYLIA
+806 
-814 VLLFLVYFVMRYKKC
+814 
-829 KENKK
+829 
-834 AEKL
+834 

>member
-106 YEIPLVEIP
+106 YEIPLVEISE
-115 GDFDYWGIIRHVMIQ
+115 DSYYWGIIRYVIMQ

-141 FKITHDSFN
+141 FKITHDNFN
-150 SFILKNNGSSNTA
+150 TFILNNNGSCNTA
-163 SDIIKFLSIM
+163 SDIIKFLSVM

-233 ILSEVEVYITITE
+233 ILNEMEIYITITE

-312 SDTYRVVDFHTIKKN
+312 SDTYRVVDFHTITKN
-327 VQRKYTKEQLQEVG
+327 VQRKYTKEQLHEVG
-341 VIVGELMY
+341 VIEGELMH

-363 VMIQQVDSNQTEL
+363 VMIQQVDSDQTEL
-376 EYQKEMEEVEDVIQR
+376 EYQKEMEEIEEVIQQ

-424 RAIKYIDIIR
+424 QAIKYIEIIR

-445 HYSNLGFFQIFGE
+445 HYSNLGFFQIFGKV
-458 IDDVTELERYIPE
+458 DDMTELERCIPE
-471 TLKKSNIS
+471 TLKKLYLYDDEHKGE
-479 VSLIKAN
+479 LITTLQMYLRNNQSIKKTAGAMFVHY
-486 RTKITDSNVYGISYG
+486 RTISYRLE
-501 YDVYAGGAGN
+501 
-511 DNDGDA
+511 
-517 KDGRSGGFVGFN
+517 KIKQISG
-529 DEGLL
+529 
-534 KNNNMY
+534 
-540 YCDVVRGTKD
+540 
-550 LVGPFSGKSEL
+550 
-561 DTVYAFNSQEKVEG
+561 
-575 ENNNY
+575 
-580 RIYRKLDQ
+580 I
-588 SLDQIEKNNSILNS
+588 
-602 SHEKDDASGW
+602 
-612 DIYTIGHMNPVK
+612 
-624 TFETLKNAV
+624 
-633 LVSKGDSVK
+633 
-642 ADLNAYESS
+642 
-651 AKAVLMSDT
+651 
-660 KTTLNTG
+660 
-667 ESDTPEPSESQDPC
+667 
-681 DENIKLTINKVWKDL
+681 
-696 NNFDHSRPNSITVT
+696 NFDN
-710 ISRTWK
+710 
-716 DKAGN
+716 AN
-721 EKTETVPRY
+721 EVLAV
-730 ESYKIEGSSDKSKWQ
+730 SNGLIIYKMLKEIE
-745 KVIKELP
+745 
-752 AYTTDGDEI
+752 
-761 YYYTYSIT
+761 
-769 EAKVDGYT
+769 
-777 TTIDKSQDGFTFTIT
+777 
-792 NRHFPGLPDTGGYG
+792 
-806 SYLIYLIA
+806 
-814 VLLFLVYFVMRYKKC
+814 
-829 KENKK
+829 
-834 AEKL
+834 

>member
-1 MAYTVRKLLESEQ
+1 MGYTVRKLLESEQ

-80 GFIVKKRKEYDP
+80 GFIVKKKKEYDP
-92 TGRRLSLLEKHCKK
+92 AGRRLSLLEKHCKK
-106 YEIPLVEIP
+106 YEIPLVEISE
-115 GDFDYWGIIRHVMIQ
+115 DSYYWGIIRYVIMQ

-141 FKITHDSFN
+141 FKITHDNFN
-150 SFILKNNGSSNTA
+150 TFILNNNGSCNTA
-163 SDIIKFLSIM
+163 SDIIKFLSVM

-233 ILSEVEVYITITE
+233 ILNEMEIYITITE

-285 DIVHNILN
+285 DLIHNILN

-327 VQRKYTKEQLQEVG
+327 VQRKYTKEQLHEVG
-341 VIVGELMY
+341 VIEGELMH

-471 TLKKSNIS
+471 TLKKLYLYDDEHKGE
-479 VSLIKAN
+479 LITTLQMYLRNKQSIRKTADEMFVHY
-486 RTKITDSNVYGISYG
+486 RTISYRLE
-501 YDVYAGGAGN
+501 
-511 DNDGDA
+511 
-517 KDGRSGGFVGFN
+517 KIKQISG
-529 DEGLL
+529 
-534 KNNNMY
+534 
-540 YCDVVRGTKD
+540 
-550 LVGPFSGKSEL
+550 
-561 DTVYAFNSQEKVEG
+561 
-575 ENNNY
+575 
-580 RIYRKLDQ
+580 I
-588 SLDQIEKNNSILNS
+588 
-602 SHEKDDASGW
+602 
-612 DIYTIGHMNPVK
+612 
-624 TFETLKNAV
+624 
-633 LVSKGDSVK
+633 
-642 ADLNAYESS
+642 
-651 AKAVLMSDT
+651 
-660 KTTLNTG
+660 
-667 ESDTPEPSESQDPC
+667 
-681 DENIKLTINKVWKDL
+681 
-696 NNFDHSRPNSITVT
+696 NFDN
-710 ISRTWK
+710 
-716 DKAGN
+716 AN
-721 EKTETVPRY
+721 EVLAV
-730 ESYKIEGSSDKSKWQ
+730 SNGLIIYKMLKEIE
-745 KVIKELP
+745 
-752 AYTTDGDEI
+752 
-761 YYYTYSIT
+761 
-769 EAKVDGYT
+769 
-777 TTIDKSQDGFTFTIT
+777 
-792 NRHFPGLPDTGGYG
+792 
-806 SYLIYLIA
+806 
-814 VLLFLVYFVMRYKKC
+814 
-829 KENKK
+829 
-834 AEKL
+834 

>member
-58 YLSCSDREVEQHF
+58 YLSCNDREVEQHF

-80 GFIVKKRKEYDP
+80 GFIVKERKEYDP

-106 YEIPLVEIP
+106 YEIPLVEISE
-115 GDFDYWGIIRHVMIQ
+115 DSYYWGIIRYVMIQ

-150 SFILKNNGSSNTA
+150 TFILKNNGSSNTA
-163 SDIIKFLSIM
+163 SNIIKFLSVM

-233 ILSEVEVYITITE
+233 ILSEVEIYITITE
-246 ENRELTEL
+246 ENRGLTEL

-285 DIVHNILN
+285 DLIHNILN

-312 SDTYRVVDFHTIKKN
+312 SDTYRVVDFHTIKNN
-327 VQRKYTKEQLQEVG
+327 VQSKYTKEQLHEVG
-341 VIVGELMY
+341 VIEGELKH

-363 VMIQQVDSNQTEL
+363 VMIQQVDSEQTEL

-391 SILYRK
+391 SIFYRK
-397 KDTDFQIGIGKSVE
+397 KDTDFQIGIGKSVK

-424 RAIKYIDIIR
+424 QAIKYIEIVR

-458 IDDVTELERYIPE
+458 IDDMTKLERYIPE
-471 TLKKSNIS
+471 TLKKLYEYDDEHKGELIPTLQMFLSNNQSIRKTAGAMF
-479 VSLIKAN
+479 VHY
-486 RTKITDSNVYGISYG
+486 RTISY
-501 YDVYAGGAGN
+501 
-511 DNDGDA
+511 
-517 KDGRSGGFVGFN
+517 R
-529 DEGLL
+529 
-534 KNNNMY
+534 M
-540 YCDVVRGTKD
+540 
-550 LVGPFSGKSEL
+550 
-561 DTVYAFNSQEKVEG
+561 EKIKE
-575 ENNNY
+575 
-580 RIYRKLDQ
+580 I
-588 SLDQIEKNNSILNS
+588 
-602 SHEKDDASGW
+602 
-612 DIYTIGHMNPVK
+612 
-624 TFETLKNAV
+624 
-633 LVSKGDSVK
+633 
-642 ADLNAYESS
+642 
-651 AKAVLMSDT
+651 
-660 KTTLNTG
+660 TG
-667 ESDTPEPSESQDPC
+667 
-681 DENIKLTINKVWKDL
+681 I
-696 NNFDHSRPNSITVT
+696 NFDN
-710 ISRTWK
+710 
-716 DKAGN
+716 AN
-721 EKTETVPRY
+721 EVLAV
-730 ESYKIEGSSDKSKWQ
+730 SNGLVIYKMLNQ
-745 KVIKELP
+745 
-752 AYTTDGDEI
+752 
-761 YYYTYSIT
+761 
-769 EAKVDGYT
+769 
-777 TTIDKSQDGFTFTIT
+777 
-792 NRHFPGLPDTGGYG
+792 
-806 SYLIYLIA
+806 
-814 VLLFLVYFVMRYKKC
+814 
-829 KENKK
+829 
-834 AEKL
+834 

>member
-58 YLSCSDREVEQHF
+58 YLSCNDREVEQHF

-106 YEIPLVEIP
+106 YEIPLVEISE
-115 GDFDYWGIIRHVMIQ
+115 DSYYWGIIRYVIMQ
-130 VFDKDTARLKY
+130 VFDKATARLKY
-141 FKITHDSFN
+141 FKITHDNFN
-150 SFILKNNGSSNTA
+150 TFILNNNGSCNTA
-163 SDIIKFLSIM
+163 SNIIKFLSVM

-233 ILSEVEVYITITE
+233 ILSEVEIYITITE
-246 ENRELTEL
+246 ENRGLTEL

-285 DIVHNILN
+285 DLIHNILN

-312 SDTYRVVDFHTIKKN
+312 SDTYRVVDFHTIKNN
-327 VQRKYTKEQLQEVG
+327 VQSKYTKEQLHEVG
-341 VIVGELMY
+341 VIEGELKH

-363 VMIQQVDSNQTEL
+363 VMIQQVDSEQTEL

-391 SILYRK
+391 SIFYRK

-411 GYQRLKESYHEAS
+411 GYQRLKESYYEAS
-424 RAIKYIDIIR
+424 QAIKYIEIIR

-445 HYSNLGFFQIFGE
+445 HYSNLGFFQIFGKV
-458 IDDVTELERYIPE
+458 DDMTELERCIPE
-471 TLKKSNIS
+471 TLKKLYLYDDEHKGE
-479 VSLIKAN
+479 LITTLQMYLRNNQSIKKTAGAMFVHY
-486 RTKITDSNVYGISYG
+486 RTISYRLE
-501 YDVYAGGAGN
+501 
-511 DNDGDA
+511 
-517 KDGRSGGFVGFN
+517 KIKQISGINF
-529 DEGLL
+529 
-534 KNNNMY
+534 
-540 YCDVVRGTKD
+540 
-550 LVGPFSGKSEL
+550 
-561 DTVYAFNSQEKVEG
+561 
-575 ENNNY
+575 
-580 RIYRKLDQ
+580 
-588 SLDQIEKNNSILNS
+588 
-602 SHEKDDASGW
+602 DDANEVLAVSNGLI
-612 DIYTIGHMNPVK
+612 IYKM
-624 TFETLKNAV
+624 LK
-633 LVSKGDSVK
+633 
-642 ADLNAYESS
+642 E
-651 AKAVLMSDT
+651 
-660 KTTLNTG
+660 
-667 ESDTPEPSESQDPC
+667 
-681 DENIKLTINKVWKDL
+681 
-696 NNFDHSRPNSITVT
+696 
-710 ISRTWK
+710 
-716 DKAGN
+716 
-721 EKTETVPRY
+721 
-730 ESYKIEGSSDKSKWQ
+730 IE
-745 KVIKELP
+745 
-752 AYTTDGDEI
+752 
-761 YYYTYSIT
+761 
-769 EAKVDGYT
+769 
-777 TTIDKSQDGFTFTIT
+777 
-792 NRHFPGLPDTGGYG
+792 
-806 SYLIYLIA
+806 
-814 VLLFLVYFVMRYKKC
+814 
-829 KENKK
+829 
-834 AEKL
+834 

>member
-14 FPKMKLLCG
+14 FQKMKLLCG

-106 YEIPLVEIP
+106 YEIPLVEISE
-115 GDFDYWGIIRHVMIQ
+115 DSYYWGIIRYVMIQ

-150 SFILKNNGSSNTA
+150 TFILKNNGSSNTA

-173 IENPVVLYYGNL
+173 IENPVVLYYGDL

-233 ILSEVEVYITITE
+233 ILSEVEIYITITE

-265 LQYGFLSEFAQD
+265 LQYGFLSEFAQN
-277 EVKKKYQR
+277 EVKKTYQR
-285 DIVHNILN
+285 DLIHNILN

-327 VQRKYTKEQLQEVG
+327 VQRKYTKEQLHEVG

-363 VMIQQVDSNQTEL
+363 VMIQQVDSDQTEL
-376 EYQKEMEEVEDVIQR
+376 EYQKEMEEIEEVIQR

-411 GYQRLKESYHEAS
+411 GYQRLKESYYEAS
-424 RAIKYIDIIR
+424 QAIKYIEIIR
-434 LVTGDKNKSVV
+434 QVTGDKNKSVV
-445 HYSNLGFFQIFGE
+445 QYSNLGFFQIFGKV
-458 IDDVTELERYIPE
+458 DDMTELERCIPE
-471 TLKKSNIS
+471 TLKKLYLYDDEHKGE
-479 VSLIKAN
+479 LITTLQMYLRNNQSIKKTADAMFVHY
-486 RTKITDSNVYGISYG
+486 RTISYRLE
-501 YDVYAGGAGN
+501 
-511 DNDGDA
+511 
-517 KDGRSGGFVGFN
+517 KIKQISG
-529 DEGLL
+529 
-534 KNNNMY
+534 
-540 YCDVVRGTKD
+540 
-550 LVGPFSGKSEL
+550 
-561 DTVYAFNSQEKVEG
+561 
-575 ENNNY
+575 
-580 RIYRKLDQ
+580 I
-588 SLDQIEKNNSILNS
+588 
-602 SHEKDDASGW
+602 
-612 DIYTIGHMNPVK
+612 
-624 TFETLKNAV
+624 
-633 LVSKGDSVK
+633 
-642 ADLNAYESS
+642 
-651 AKAVLMSDT
+651 
-660 KTTLNTG
+660 
-667 ESDTPEPSESQDPC
+667 
-681 DENIKLTINKVWKDL
+681 
-696 NNFDHSRPNSITVT
+696 NFDN
-710 ISRTWK
+710 
-716 DKAGN
+716 AN
-721 EKTETVPRY
+721 EVLAV
-730 ESYKIEGSSDKSKWQ
+730 SNGLIIYKMLKEIE
-745 KVIKELP
+745 
-752 AYTTDGDEI
+752 
-761 YYYTYSIT
+761 
-769 EAKVDGYT
+769 
-777 TTIDKSQDGFTFTIT
+777 
-792 NRHFPGLPDTGGYG
+792 
-806 SYLIYLIA
+806 
-814 VLLFLVYFVMRYKKC
+814 
-829 KENKK
+829 
-834 AEKL
+834 

>member
-14 FPKMKLLCG
+14 FLKMKLLCG

-80 GFIVKKRKEYDP
+80 GFIVKKRKKYDP

-106 YEIPLVEIP
+106 YEIPLVEISE
-115 GDFDYWGIIRHVMIQ
+115 DSYYWGIIRYVIMQ

-141 FKITHDSFN
+141 FKITHDNFN
-150 SFILKNNGSSNTA
+150 TFILNNNGSCNTA
-163 SDIIKFLSIM
+163 SDIIKFLSVM

-233 ILSEVEVYITITE
+233 ILNEMEIYITITE

-285 DIVHNILN
+285 DLIHNILN

-312 SDTYRVVDFHTIKKN
+312 SDTYRVVDFHTITKN
-327 VQRKYTKEQLQEVG
+327 VQRKYTKEQLHEVG
-341 VIVGELMY
+341 VIEGELIH

-471 TLKKSNIS
+471 TLKKLYLYDDEHKGE
-479 VSLIKAN
+479 LITTLQMYLRNNQSIKKTAGAMFVHY
-486 RTKITDSNVYGISYG
+486 RTISYRLE
-501 YDVYAGGAGN
+501 
-511 DNDGDA
+511 
-517 KDGRSGGFVGFN
+517 KIKQISG
-529 DEGLL
+529 
-534 KNNNMY
+534 
-540 YCDVVRGTKD
+540 
-550 LVGPFSGKSEL
+550 
-561 DTVYAFNSQEKVEG
+561 
-575 ENNNY
+575 
-580 RIYRKLDQ
+580 I
-588 SLDQIEKNNSILNS
+588 
-602 SHEKDDASGW
+602 
-612 DIYTIGHMNPVK
+612 
-624 TFETLKNAV
+624 
-633 LVSKGDSVK
+633 
-642 ADLNAYESS
+642 
-651 AKAVLMSDT
+651 
-660 KTTLNTG
+660 
-667 ESDTPEPSESQDPC
+667 
-681 DENIKLTINKVWKDL
+681 
-696 NNFDHSRPNSITVT
+696 NFDN
-710 ISRTWK
+710 
-716 DKAGN
+716 AN
-721 EKTETVPRY
+721 EVLAV
-730 ESYKIEGSSDKSKWQ
+730 SNGLIIYKMLKEIE
-745 KVIKELP
+745 
-752 AYTTDGDEI
+752 
-761 YYYTYSIT
+761 
-769 EAKVDGYT
+769 
-777 TTIDKSQDGFTFTIT
+777 
-792 NRHFPGLPDTGGYG
+792 
-806 SYLIYLIA
+806 
-814 VLLFLVYFVMRYKKC
+814 
-829 KENKK
+829 
-834 AEKL
+834 

>member
-14 FPKMKLLCG
+14 FPKLKLLCG

-58 YLSCSDREVEQHF
+58 YLSCNDREVEQHF

-106 YEIPLVEIP
+106 YEIPLVEISE
-115 GDFDYWGIIRHVMIQ
+115 DFYYWGIIRYVIMQ
-130 VFDKDTARLKY
+130 VFDKATARLKY
-141 FKITHDSFN
+141 FKITHDNFN
-150 SFILKNNGSSNTA
+150 TFILNNNGSCNTA
-163 SDIIKFLSIM
+163 SNIIKFLSVM

-233 ILSEVEVYITITE
+233 ILNEMEIYITITE
-246 ENRELTEL
+246 ENRELIEL

-285 DIVHNILN
+285 DLIHNILN

-312 SDTYRVVDFHTIKKN
+312 SDTYRVVDFHTITKN
-327 VQRKYTKEQLQEVG
+327 VQRKYTKEQLHEVG
-341 VIVGELMY
+341 VIEGELMH

-363 VMIQQVDSNQTEL
+363 VMIQQVDSDQTEL
-376 EYQKEMEEVEDVIQR
+376 EYQKEMEEIEEVIQQ

-424 RAIKYIDIIR
+424 RAIKYIEIIR
-434 LVTGDKNKSVV
+434 QVTGDKNKSVV

-471 TLKKSNIS
+471 TLKKLYLYDDEHKGE
-479 VSLIKAN
+479 LITTLQMYLRNNQSIKKTAGAMFVHY
-486 RTKITDSNVYGISYG
+486 RTISYRLE
-501 YDVYAGGAGN
+501 
-511 DNDGDA
+511 
-517 KDGRSGGFVGFN
+517 KIKQISGINF
-529 DEGLL
+529 
-534 KNNNMY
+534 
-540 YCDVVRGTKD
+540 
-550 LVGPFSGKSEL
+550 
-561 DTVYAFNSQEKVEG
+561 
-575 ENNNY
+575 
-580 RIYRKLDQ
+580 
-588 SLDQIEKNNSILNS
+588 
-602 SHEKDDASGW
+602 DDANEVLAVSNGLI
-612 DIYTIGHMNPVK
+612 IYKM
-624 TFETLKNAV
+624 LK
-633 LVSKGDSVK
+633 
-642 ADLNAYESS
+642 E
-651 AKAVLMSDT
+651 
-660 KTTLNTG
+660 
-667 ESDTPEPSESQDPC
+667 
-681 DENIKLTINKVWKDL
+681 
-696 NNFDHSRPNSITVT
+696 
-710 ISRTWK
+710 
-716 DKAGN
+716 
-721 EKTETVPRY
+721 
-730 ESYKIEGSSDKSKWQ
+730 IE
-745 KVIKELP
+745 
-752 AYTTDGDEI
+752 
-761 YYYTYSIT
+761 
-769 EAKVDGYT
+769 
-777 TTIDKSQDGFTFTIT
+777 
-792 NRHFPGLPDTGGYG
+792 
-806 SYLIYLIA
+806 
-814 VLLFLVYFVMRYKKC
+814 
-829 KENKK
+829 
-834 AEKL
+834 

>member
-1 MAYTVRKLLESEQ
+1 MGYTVRKLLESEQ

-106 YEIPLVEIP
+106 YEIPLVEISE
-115 GDFDYWGIIRHVMIQ
+115 DSYYWGIIRYVIMQ

-141 FKITHDSFN
+141 FKITHDNFN
-150 SFILKNNGSSNTA
+150 TFILNNNGSCNTA
-163 SDIIKFLSIM
+163 SDIIKFLSVM

-233 ILSEVEVYITITE
+233 ILNEMEIYITITE

-285 DIVHNILN
+285 DLIHNILN

-327 VQRKYTKEQLQEVG
+327 VQRKYTKEQLHEVG
-341 VIVGELMY
+341 VIEGELMH

-376 EYQKEMEEVEDVIQR
+376 EYQKEMEEIEEVIQR

-458 IDDVTELERYIPE
+458 IDDVTELERCIPE
-471 TLKKSNIS
+471 TLKKLYLYDDEHKGE
-479 VSLIKAN
+479 LITTLQMYLRNKQSIRKTADAMFVHY
-486 RTKITDSNVYGISYG
+486 RTISYRLE
-501 YDVYAGGAGN
+501 
-511 DNDGDA
+511 
-517 KDGRSGGFVGFN
+517 KIKQISG
-529 DEGLL
+529 
-534 KNNNMY
+534 
-540 YCDVVRGTKD
+540 
-550 LVGPFSGKSEL
+550 
-561 DTVYAFNSQEKVEG
+561 
-575 ENNNY
+575 
-580 RIYRKLDQ
+580 I
-588 SLDQIEKNNSILNS
+588 
-602 SHEKDDASGW
+602 
-612 DIYTIGHMNPVK
+612 
-624 TFETLKNAV
+624 
-633 LVSKGDSVK
+633 
-642 ADLNAYESS
+642 
-651 AKAVLMSDT
+651 
-660 KTTLNTG
+660 
-667 ESDTPEPSESQDPC
+667 
-681 DENIKLTINKVWKDL
+681 
-696 NNFDHSRPNSITVT
+696 NFDN
-710 ISRTWK
+710 
-716 DKAGN
+716 AN
-721 EKTETVPRY
+721 EVLAV
-730 ESYKIEGSSDKSKWQ
+730 SNGLIIYKMLKEIE
-745 KVIKELP
+745 
-752 AYTTDGDEI
+752 
-761 YYYTYSIT
+761 
-769 EAKVDGYT
+769 
-777 TTIDKSQDGFTFTIT
+777 
-792 NRHFPGLPDTGGYG
+792 
-806 SYLIYLIA
+806 
-814 VLLFLVYFVMRYKKC
+814 
-829 KENKK
+829 
-834 AEKL
+834 

>member
-58 YLSCSDREVEQHF
+58 YLSCNDREVEQHF

-115 GDFDYWGIIRHVMIQ
+115 GDFYYWGIIRYVIMQ
-130 VFDKDTARLKY
+130 VFDKATARLKY
-141 FKITHDSFN
+141 FKITHDNFN
-150 SFILKNNGSSNTA
+150 TFILTNNGSCNTA
-163 SDIIKFLSIM
+163 SDIIKFLSVM

-233 ILSEVEVYITITE
+233 ILNEMEIYITITE

-327 VQRKYTKEQLQEVG
+327 VQRKYTKEQLHEVG
-341 VIVGELMY
+341 VIEGELMH

-363 VMIQQVDSNQTEL
+363 VMIQQVDSKQTEL
-376 EYQKEMEEVEDVIQR
+376 EYQKEMEEVEEVIQR

-411 GYQRLKESYHEAS
+411 GYQRLKESYYEAS
-424 RAIKYIDIIR
+424 QAIKYIEIIR
-434 LVTGDKNKSVV
+434 QVTGDKNKSVV

-471 TLKKSNIS
+471 TLKKLYLYDDEHKGE
-479 VSLIKAN
+479 LITTLQMYLRNNQSIKKTADAMFVHY
-486 RTKITDSNVYGISYG
+486 RTISYRLE
-501 YDVYAGGAGN
+501 
-511 DNDGDA
+511 
-517 KDGRSGGFVGFN
+517 KIKQISG
-529 DEGLL
+529 
-534 KNNNMY
+534 
-540 YCDVVRGTKD
+540 
-550 LVGPFSGKSEL
+550 
-561 DTVYAFNSQEKVEG
+561 
-575 ENNNY
+575 
-580 RIYRKLDQ
+580 I
-588 SLDQIEKNNSILNS
+588 
-602 SHEKDDASGW
+602 
-612 DIYTIGHMNPVK
+612 
-624 TFETLKNAV
+624 
-633 LVSKGDSVK
+633 
-642 ADLNAYESS
+642 
-651 AKAVLMSDT
+651 
-660 KTTLNTG
+660 
-667 ESDTPEPSESQDPC
+667 
-681 DENIKLTINKVWKDL
+681 
-696 NNFDHSRPNSITVT
+696 NFDN
-710 ISRTWK
+710 
-716 DKAGN
+716 AN
-721 EKTETVPRY
+721 EVLAV
-730 ESYKIEGSSDKSKWQ
+730 SNGLIIYKMLKEIE
-745 KVIKELP
+745 
-752 AYTTDGDEI
+752 
-761 YYYTYSIT
+761 
-769 EAKVDGYT
+769 
-777 TTIDKSQDGFTFTIT
+777 
-792 NRHFPGLPDTGGYG
+792 
-806 SYLIYLIA
+806 
-814 VLLFLVYFVMRYKKC
+814 
-829 KENKK
+829 
-834 AEKL
+834 

>member
-58 YLSCSDREVEQHF
+58 YLSCNDREVGQHF

-106 YEIPLVEIP
+106 YEIPLVEISE
-115 GDFDYWGIIRHVMIQ
+115 DSYYWGIIRYVIMQ

-150 SFILKNNGSSNTA
+150 AFILKNNGSSNTA
-163 SDIIKFLSIM
+163 SDIIKFLSVM

-220 MKGSCV
+220 MKGSCA

-233 ILSEVEVYITITE
+233 ILNEMEIYITITE

-299 EMTEAAAQLGMKE
+299 EMTEAASQLGMKE
-312 SDTYRVVDFHTIKKN
+312 SDTYRVVDFHTITKN
-327 VQRKYTKEQLQEVG
+327 VQRKYTKEQLHEVA
-341 VIVGELMY
+341 VIEGELMH

-363 VMIQQVDSNQTEL
+363 VMIQQVDSDQTEL
-376 EYQKEMEEVEDVIQR
+376 EYQKEMEEIEEVIQQ

-424 RAIKYIDIIR
+424 QAIKYIEIIR
-434 LVTGDKNKSVV
+434 QVTGDKNKSVV
-445 HYSNLGFFQIFGE
+445 HYSNLGFFQIFDKV
-458 IDDVTELERYIPE
+458 DDMTELERCIPE
-471 TLKKSNIS
+471 TLKKLYLYDDEHKGE
-479 VSLIKAN
+479 LITTLQMYLRNNQSIKKTAGAMFVHY
-486 RTKITDSNVYGISYG
+486 RTISYRLE
-501 YDVYAGGAGN
+501 
-511 DNDGDA
+511 
-517 KDGRSGGFVGFN
+517 KIKQISGINF
-529 DEGLL
+529 
-534 KNNNMY
+534 
-540 YCDVVRGTKD
+540 
-550 LVGPFSGKSEL
+550 
-561 DTVYAFNSQEKVEG
+561 
-575 ENNNY
+575 
-580 RIYRKLDQ
+580 
-588 SLDQIEKNNSILNS
+588 
-602 SHEKDDASGW
+602 DDANEVLAVNNGLI
-612 DIYTIGHMNPVK
+612 IYKM
-624 TFETLKNAV
+624 LK
-633 LVSKGDSVK
+633 
-642 ADLNAYESS
+642 E
-651 AKAVLMSDT
+651 
-660 KTTLNTG
+660 
-667 ESDTPEPSESQDPC
+667 
-681 DENIKLTINKVWKDL
+681 
-696 NNFDHSRPNSITVT
+696 
-710 ISRTWK
+710 
-716 DKAGN
+716 
-721 EKTETVPRY
+721 
-730 ESYKIEGSSDKSKWQ
+730 IE
-745 KVIKELP
+745 
-752 AYTTDGDEI
+752 
-761 YYYTYSIT
+761 
-769 EAKVDGYT
+769 
-777 TTIDKSQDGFTFTIT
+777 
-792 NRHFPGLPDTGGYG
+792 
-806 SYLIYLIA
+806 
-814 VLLFLVYFVMRYKKC
+814 
-829 KENKK
+829 
-834 AEKL
+834 

>member
-58 YLSCSDREVEQHF
+58 YLSCNDREVEQHF

-106 YEIPLVEIP
+106 YEIPLVEISE
-115 GDFDYWGIIRHVMIQ
+115 DLYYWGIIRHVMMQ

-141 FKITHDSFN
+141 FKITHDNFN
-150 SFILKNNGSSNTA
+150 TFILNNNGSSNTA
-163 SDIIKFLSIM
+163 SNIIKFLSVM
-173 IENPVVLYYGNL
+173 IENPVMLYYGNL
-185 NCMVSTNSDNS
+185 NCIVSTNSDNS

-233 ILSEVEVYITITE
+233 ILNEVEIYITITE

-299 EMTEAAAQLGMKE
+299 EMTEAASQLGMKE
-312 SDTYRVVDFHTIKKN
+312 SDTYRVVDFHTITKN
-327 VQRKYTKEQLQEVG
+327 VQRKYTKEQLHEVG
-341 VIVGELMY
+341 VIEGELMH

-363 VMIQQVDSNQTEL
+363 VMIQQVDSDQTEL
-376 EYQKEMEEVEDVIQR
+376 EYQKEMEEIEEVIQQ

-424 RAIKYIDIIR
+424 QAIKYIEIIR
-434 LVTGDKNKSVV
+434 QVTGDKNKSVV

-471 TLKKSNIS
+471 TLKKLYLYDDEHKGE
-479 VSLIKAN
+479 LITTLQMYLRNNQSIKKTADAMFVHY
-486 RTKITDSNVYGISYG
+486 RTISYRLE
-501 YDVYAGGAGN
+501 
-511 DNDGDA
+511 
-517 KDGRSGGFVGFN
+517 KIKQISG
-529 DEGLL
+529 
-534 KNNNMY
+534 
-540 YCDVVRGTKD
+540 
-550 LVGPFSGKSEL
+550 
-561 DTVYAFNSQEKVEG
+561 
-575 ENNNY
+575 
-580 RIYRKLDQ
+580 I
-588 SLDQIEKNNSILNS
+588 
-602 SHEKDDASGW
+602 
-612 DIYTIGHMNPVK
+612 
-624 TFETLKNAV
+624 
-633 LVSKGDSVK
+633 
-642 ADLNAYESS
+642 
-651 AKAVLMSDT
+651 
-660 KTTLNTG
+660 
-667 ESDTPEPSESQDPC
+667 
-681 DENIKLTINKVWKDL
+681 
-696 NNFDHSRPNSITVT
+696 NFDN
-710 ISRTWK
+710 
-716 DKAGN
+716 AN
-721 EKTETVPRY
+721 EVLAV
-730 ESYKIEGSSDKSKWQ
+730 SNGLIIYKMLKEIE
-745 KVIKELP
+745 
-752 AYTTDGDEI
+752 
-761 YYYTYSIT
+761 
-769 EAKVDGYT
+769 
-777 TTIDKSQDGFTFTIT
+777 
-792 NRHFPGLPDTGGYG
+792 
-806 SYLIYLIA
+806 
-814 VLLFLVYFVMRYKKC
+814 
-829 KENKK
+829 
-834 AEKL
+834 

>member
-1 MAYTVRKLLESEQ
+1 MGYTVRKLLESEQ

-106 YEIPLVEIP
+106 YEIPLVEISE
-115 GDFDYWGIIRHVMIQ
+115 DSYYWGIIRYVIMQ

-141 FKITHDSFN
+141 FKITHDNFN
-150 SFILKNNGSSNTA
+150 TFILNNNGSCNTA
-163 SDIIKFLSIM
+163 SDIIKFLSVM

-233 ILSEVEVYITITE
+233 ILNEMEIYITITE

-285 DIVHNILN
+285 DLIHNILN

-327 VQRKYTKEQLQEVG
+327 VQRKYTKEQLHEVG

-424 RAIKYIDIIR
+424 RAIKYIDLIR

-471 TLKKSNIS
+471 TLKKLYLYDDEHKGE
-479 VSLIKAN
+479 LITTLQMYLRNKQSIRKTADAMFVHY
-486 RTKITDSNVYGISYG
+486 RTISYRLE
-501 YDVYAGGAGN
+501 
-511 DNDGDA
+511 
-517 KDGRSGGFVGFN
+517 KIKQISG
-529 DEGLL
+529 
-534 KNNNMY
+534 
-540 YCDVVRGTKD
+540 
-550 LVGPFSGKSEL
+550 
-561 DTVYAFNSQEKVEG
+561 
-575 ENNNY
+575 
-580 RIYRKLDQ
+580 I
-588 SLDQIEKNNSILNS
+588 
-602 SHEKDDASGW
+602 
-612 DIYTIGHMNPVK
+612 
-624 TFETLKNAV
+624 
-633 LVSKGDSVK
+633 
-642 ADLNAYESS
+642 
-651 AKAVLMSDT
+651 
-660 KTTLNTG
+660 
-667 ESDTPEPSESQDPC
+667 
-681 DENIKLTINKVWKDL
+681 
-696 NNFDHSRPNSITVT
+696 NFDN
-710 ISRTWK
+710 
-716 DKAGN
+716 AN
-721 EKTETVPRY
+721 EVLAV
-730 ESYKIEGSSDKSKWQ
+730 SNGLIIYKMLKEIE
-745 KVIKELP
+745 
-752 AYTTDGDEI
+752 
-761 YYYTYSIT
+761 
-769 EAKVDGYT
+769 
-777 TTIDKSQDGFTFTIT
+777 
-792 NRHFPGLPDTGGYG
+792 
-806 SYLIYLIA
+806 
-814 VLLFLVYFVMRYKKC
+814 
-829 KENKK
+829 
-834 AEKL
+834 

>member
-34 RIIEIEDM
+34 RIVEIEDM

-51 LITSFQV
+51 LITSLRA

-115 GDFDYWGIIRHVMIQ
+115 EDLYYWGIIRHVIMQ

-141 FKITHDSFN
+141 FKITHDNFN
-150 SFILKNNGSSNTA
+150 TFILKNNGSSNTA

-185 NCMVSTNSDNS
+185 NCMASTNSDNS
-196 KLILSDEIQPYKPNI
+196 ELILSDEIQPYKPNI

-233 ILSEVEVYITITE
+233 ILSEVEIYITITE
-246 ENRELTEL
+246 ENRELIEL

-285 DIVHNILN
+285 DIIHNILN

-327 VQRKYTKEQLQEVG
+327 VQRKYTKEQLHEVG
-341 VIVGELMY
+341 VIVGELTY

-424 RAIKYIDIIR
+424 QAIKYIEIIR
-434 LVTGDKNKSVV
+434 QVTGDKNKSVV

-458 IDDVTELERYIPE
+458 IDDMTELERCIPE
-471 TLKKSNIS
+471 TLKKLYLYDDEHKGE
-479 VSLIKAN
+479 LITTLQMYLRNNQSIKKTAGAMFVHY
-486 RTKITDSNVYGISYG
+486 RTISYRLE
-501 YDVYAGGAGN
+501 
-511 DNDGDA
+511 
-517 KDGRSGGFVGFN
+517 KIKQISG
-529 DEGLL
+529 
-534 KNNNMY
+534 
-540 YCDVVRGTKD
+540 
-550 LVGPFSGKSEL
+550 
-561 DTVYAFNSQEKVEG
+561 
-575 ENNNY
+575 
-580 RIYRKLDQ
+580 I
-588 SLDQIEKNNSILNS
+588 
-602 SHEKDDASGW
+602 
-612 DIYTIGHMNPVK
+612 
-624 TFETLKNAV
+624 
-633 LVSKGDSVK
+633 
-642 ADLNAYESS
+642 
-651 AKAVLMSDT
+651 
-660 KTTLNTG
+660 
-667 ESDTPEPSESQDPC
+667 
-681 DENIKLTINKVWKDL
+681 
-696 NNFDHSRPNSITVT
+696 NFDN
-710 ISRTWK
+710 
-716 DKAGN
+716 AN
-721 EKTETVPRY
+721 EVLAV
-730 ESYKIEGSSDKSKWQ
+730 SNGLIIYKMLKEIE
-745 KVIKELP
+745 
-752 AYTTDGDEI
+752 
-761 YYYTYSIT
+761 
-769 EAKVDGYT
+769 
-777 TTIDKSQDGFTFTIT
+777 
-792 NRHFPGLPDTGGYG
+792 
-806 SYLIYLIA
+806 
-814 VLLFLVYFVMRYKKC
+814 
-829 KENKK
+829 
-834 AEKL
+834 